1 MDKHAE
7 DCLSYSETSWYKLR
21 NMILSISR
29 RLYCRNV
36 HKVHEQ
42 RNFKLN
48 KCIQIMLFSSC
59 YFPEHFSHFLKE
71 LWSLLR
77 YFHMAYISI
86 FTFLLFHTFFM
97 ISCQNY
103 FPFSLTIT
111 VTVVLFSFL
120 NFLDQLL
127 IGFSRY
133 PPIFFLTNF
142 SFICGNFLHI
152 FSGLQTLPFSSDS

>member
-1 MDKHAE
+1 MYTKYTSSAISNWTNVSKL
-7 DCLSYSETSWYKLR
+7 CFSQVVIFLNIFLTFSKSYEVYWD
-21 NMILSISR
+21 ISTW
-29 RLYCRNV
+29 LT
-36 HKVHEQ
+36 
-42 RNFKLN
+42 
-48 KCIQIMLFSSC
+48 
-59 YFPEHFSHFLKE
+59 FPF
-71 LWSLLR
+71 
-77 YFHMAYISI
+77 

-103 FPFSLTIT
+103 FPFSLTVT

-152 FSGLQTLPFSSDS
+152 FSGLQTLPLSSDS

>member
-21 NMILSISR
+21 NMILS
-29 RLYCRNV
+29 RNV

-48 KCIQIMLFSSC
+48 KCIQIVLFSSC

-103 FPFSLTIT
+103 FPFSLTVT
-111 VTVVLFSFL
+111 VTVVLFCFV

-152 FSGLQTLPFSSDS
+152 FSGLQTLPLSSDS

>member
-1 MDKHAE
+1 MYTKYMSSAISNWTNVSKL
-7 DCLSYSETSWYKLR
+7 CFSQVVIFLNIFLTFSKSYEVYWD
-21 NMILSISR
+21 ISTW
-29 RLYCRNV
+29 LT
-36 HKVHEQ
+36 
-42 RNFKLN
+42 
-48 KCIQIMLFSSC
+48 
-59 YFPEHFSHFLKE
+59 FPF
-71 LWSLLR
+71 
-77 YFHMAYISI
+77 

-103 FPFSLTIT
+103 FPFSLTVT

-152 FSGLQTLPFSSDS
+152 FSGLQTLPLSSDS

>member
-1 MDKHAE
+1 MYTKYTSSAISNWKNVSKL
-7 DCLSYSETSWYKLR
+7 CFSQVVIFLNIFLTFSKSYEVYWD
-21 NMILSISR
+21 ISTW
-29 RLYCRNV
+29 LT
-36 HKVHEQ
+36 
-42 RNFKLN
+42 
-48 KCIQIMLFSSC
+48 
-59 YFPEHFSHFLKE
+59 FPF
-71 LWSLLR
+71 
-77 YFHMAYISI
+77 

-103 FPFSLTIT
+103 FPFSLTVT

-152 FSGLQTLPFSSDS
+152 FSGLQTLPLSSDS

>member
-1 MDKHAE
+1 MYTKYTSGAISNWTNVSKL
-7 DCLSYSETSWYKLR
+7 CFSQVVIFLNIFLTFSKSYEVYWD
-21 NMILSISR
+21 ISTW
-29 RLYCRNV
+29 LT
-36 HKVHEQ
+36 
-42 RNFKLN
+42 
-48 KCIQIMLFSSC
+48 
-59 YFPEHFSHFLKE
+59 FPF
-71 LWSLLR
+71 
-77 YFHMAYISI
+77 

-103 FPFSLTIT
+103 FPFSLTVT

-152 FSGLQTLPFSSDS
+152 FSGLQTLPLSSDS